1 MYRLLVIAISL
12 VIACADDAPKC
23 GAPDHVGYDCDP
35 TTGPGCVGGPVW
47 QGAIDHPGTVYP
59 AECTA
64 TLPECRT
71 LGNGPVTAQCQNVGS
86 AGFLWVEP
94 Q

>member
-1 MYRLLVIAISL
+1 MYRLLALIAIT
-12 VIACADDAPKC
+12 IACTDDSRMC

-35 TTGPGCVGGPVW
+35 TTGPGCVGGPIW
-47 QGAIDHPGTVYP
+47 QGAVDHPDSVYP
-59 AECTA
+59 VQCTA

-71 LGNGPVTAQCQNVGS
+71 LENGPVTAQCQHLAS
-86 AGFLWVEP
+86 AGFLWVLS